1 MHFAYKKQVEP
12 EWYQIFLKG
21 IGANWL
27 VCLACFLGCSGRD
40 YVSKV
45 VGIWWPTFAFVSLGF
60 GKYCTFVPTLRNK
73 LTDITIGMY
82 IGKGIAPA
90 LLGNIVGG
98 GLFVGVL
105 YWYLHLQGQDDILI
119 DGHRYESLRRPS
131 QDLGRWVRLK
141 DRKEVSESQEQVC
154 REQV

>member
-1 MHFAYKKQVEP
+1 MFLIPNA
-12 EWYQIFLKG
+12 IFHG
-21 IGANWL
+21 
-27 VCLACFLGCSGRD
+27 S
-40 YVSKV
+40 
-45 VGIWWPTFAFVSLGF
+45 P
-60 GKYCTFVPTLRNK
+60 
-73 LTDITIGMY
+73 DITIGMY

-141 DRKEVSESQEQVC
+141 DGKEISESQEQVC

>member
-1 MHFAYKKQVEP
+1 MFLIPNA
-12 EWYQIFLKG
+12 IFHG
-21 IGANWL
+21 
-27 VCLACFLGCSGRD
+27 S
-40 YVSKV
+40 
-45 VGIWWPTFAFVSLGF
+45 P
-60 GKYCTFVPTLRNK
+60 
-73 LTDITIGMY
+73 DITIGMY

-141 DRKEVSESQEQVC
+141 DRKEISESQEQVC

>member
-1 MHFAYKKQVEP
+1 VIDGGLFDGKLYREESLHFAYKKQVEP

-60 GKYCTFVPTLRNK
+60 GKYHAFV
-73 LTDITIGMY
+73 LTST
-82 IGKGIAPA
+82 
-90 LLGNIVGG
+90 
-98 GLFVGVL
+98 
-105 YWYLHLQGQDDILI
+105 
-119 DGHRYESLRRPS
+119 
-131 QDLGRWVRLK
+131 
-141 DRKEVSESQEQVC
+141 VS
-154 REQV
+154 